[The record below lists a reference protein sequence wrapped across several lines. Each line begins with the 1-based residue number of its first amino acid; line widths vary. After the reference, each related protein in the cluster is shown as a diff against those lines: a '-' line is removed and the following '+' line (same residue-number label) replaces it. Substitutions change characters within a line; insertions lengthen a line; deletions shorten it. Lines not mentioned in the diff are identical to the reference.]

1 MYNYLATTLIEHT
14 KIDWTFEHHI
24 LAIVVYQVIYW
35 RKYIIKITY
44 EYNSIKLLNV
54 YINARSWKDFN
65 LKTKRLLPL
74 ETKDW
79 SCTDEHHINL
89 ASLVANSEQW
99 SCRNSSGSE
108 SVLKPSRWRLLYF
121 TPTTPLSS
129 KSSNPWMRCPIASRT
144 IRSLLHKVRKCSG

>member
-79 SCTDEHHINL
+79 SFTDEHHINL

-108 SVLKPSRWRLLYF
+108 SVLKPRDLGVDEGRYTSH
-121 TPTTPLSS
+121 PPLHCHQSLQ
-129 KSSNPWMRCPIASRT
+129 
-144 IRSLLHKVRKCSG
+144 IRGCAVQ

>member
-24 LAIVVYQVIYW
+24 LAIVVYQEVIYW

-44 EYNSIKLLNV
+44 EYYSIKLLNV

-65 LKTKRLLPL
+65 FKNTKPPAA
-74 ETKDW
+74 W
-79 SCTDEHHINL
+79 NPGTDEHHINL

-99 SCRNSSGSE
+99 SCRHSSGSE
-108 SVLKPSRWRLLYF
+108 SVLKPRDLGVDEGRYTSH
-121 TPTTPLSS
+121 PPLHCHQSLQ
-129 KSSNPWMRCPIASRT
+129 
-144 IRSLLHKVRKCSG
+144 IRGCAVQ